1 MNALKDALSP
11 MEERLSSKVETII
24 KCRCGEMHDV
34 ITREQEG
41 MNHCLKSMQENVHGM
56 NEKYDIINQSLKSSI
71 QRQLQRMNERCIII
85 NNDEQSDQL

>member
-1 MNALKDALSP
+1 VNALKDALSP

-56 NEKYDIINQSLKSSI
+56 NDKYDIINQSLKSI